1 MMPLMNLIS
10 IENLSKTLK
19 DTPLFEGVSLGINLH
34 DRIGLIGNNG
44 TGKTTFLRLLT
55 GDLESDTG
63 TLARN
68 RELNISILEQHPV
81 FSEGSTIHETLYDGT
96 SASIKLL
103 NEYRICLDS
112 YQHHGS
118 SGAELAALTEKM
130 DKNHGWEIENTY
142 QSLLTEL
149 AISDFSQEVE
159 SLSGGMKKKV
169 ALARSLASKPNLLI
183 LDEPT
188 NHLDIQ
194 TIEWLEKF
202 IISSRLG
209 CIVVTHDRYFLDST
223 CTKIFEI
230 DRKKVFTYEG
240 NYSTFLEKKEQRIA
254 EEQAGQN
261 KIEAVLRVELEWL
274 KRGPKARAGKDRGRK
289 QRIQDL
295 MDNRISKELEQAE
308 FSSSHRRLGKKVLE
322 LHAIEK
328 SYGSLRVINPFT
340 YKFKQGER
348 IGLIGINGSGKT
360 TFLDIITESIQA
372 DSGTIDKGINT
383 EFGYYDQMNRPLKE
397 ELTVLEYIS
406 NISEQISLQPGQSI
420 SATRFLEMFGF
431 NTSFHR
437 ITLSRLSGGEKRR
450 LFLISILIKNPNF
463 LILDEPTNNLDIE
476 TLRKL
481 EDYLN
486 SFPGCVLIVSHDRAF
501 LDRTTD
507 FLFIFDRSGA
517 IKGYAGNYSEYRQ
530 DYGFQQEI
538 PVNPGNSPKTT
549 SVPSPIPSPV
559 STGKQRLEKKRK
571 LTFKERQEFNTIL
584 EDIDALEEEKS
595 SLEESFTNTTI
606 QPDRLEA
613 NSKRYTEVVHL
624 IEEKS
629 ARWEHLAEI
638 DEG

>member
-19 DTPLFEGVSLGINLH
+19 DAPLFEGVSLGINLH

-44 TGKTTFLRLLT
+44 AGKTTFLRLLT
-55 GDLESDTG
+55 GDLETDTG
-63 TLARN
+63 MLARN
-68 RELNISILEQHPV
+68 RELKISILEQHPV
-81 FSEGSTIHETLYDGT
+81 FAEGSTIQEALYAGT
-96 SASIKLL
+96 SANIQLL
-103 NEYRICLDS
+103 NEYRACLDS

-118 SGAELAALTEKM
+118 SGAELAILTEKM

-149 AISDFSQEVE
+149 NITDYAQKINA
-159 SLSGGMKKKV
+159 LSGGMTKKV
-169 ALARSLASKPNLLI
+169 ALARSLASRPNLLI

-202 IISSRLG
+202 IVSSRLG

-230 DRKKVFTYEG
+230 DREKIFTYEG
-240 NYSTFLEKKEQRIA
+240 NYSTFLERKEQRIA

-261 KIEAVLRVELEWL
+261 KIEAILRVELEWL
-274 KRGPKARAGKDRGRK
+274 KRGPRARAGKNRGRK

-295 MDNRISKELEQAE
+295 MDNRISNELEQSE

-322 LHAIEK
+322 LTAIEK
-328 SYGSLRVINPFT
+328 SYGDLKVINPFT
-340 YKFKQGER
+340 YSFKQGER
-348 IGLIGINGSGKT
+348 IGLIGTNGSGKT
-360 TFLDIITESIQA
+360 TFLDMITESITI
-372 DSGTIDKGINT
+372 DSGKIDKGINT
-383 EFGYYDQMNRPLKE
+383 KFGYYDQMNRPLKE
-397 ELTVLEYIS
+397 SLTVLEYIS
-406 NISEQISLQPGQSI
+406 NISEQISLAPGQSV
-420 SATRFLEMFGF
+420 SAARFLEMFGF

-463 LILDEPTNNLDIE
+463 LILDEPTNDLDIE

-486 SFPGCVLIVSHDRAF
+486 SFPGCVIIVSHDRAF

-507 FLFIFDRSGA
+507 FLFIFNGSGS
-517 IKGYAGNYSEYRQ
+517 IKGYAGIYSEYRQ
-530 DYGFQQEI
+530 DYGFQQESI
-538 PVNPGNSPKTT
+538 TAPGSSAKAPKAT
-549 SVPSPIPSPV
+549 SVPI
-559 STGKQRLEKKRK
+559 KQRLDKKRK
-571 LTFKERQEFNTIL
+571 LTFKERQEFETLL
-584 EDIDALEEEKS
+584 ESIDVLEEEKS
-595 SLEESFTNTTI
+595 TLEEIFTKTTI
-606 QPDRLEA
+606 QPEQLEI
-613 NSKRYTEVVHL
+613 NNRRYTEVL
-624 IEEKS
+624 RQIEDKS

>member
-19 DTPLFEGVSLGINLH
+19 DSALFEGVSLGINLH

-68 RELNISILEQHPV
+68 RELKISILEQHPV
-81 FSEGSTIHETLYDGT
+81 FAEGSTIQDALYAGT
-96 SASIKLL
+96 SVSIKLL
-103 NEYRICLDS
+103 NEYRACLDS

-118 SGAELAALTEKM
+118 SGAELAALTERM

-149 AISDFSQEVE
+149 DITDFTQKIDA
-159 SLSGGMKKKV
+159 LSGGMKKKV
-169 ALARSLASKPNLLI
+169 ALARSLASQPNLLI

-230 DRKKVFTYEG
+230 DRQKIFTYEG
-240 NYSTFLEKKEQRIA
+240 SYTTFLEKKEQRIA

-295 MDNRISKELEQAE
+295 MDNRISKELEQSE

-322 LHAIEK
+322 LTALKK
-328 SYGSLRVINPFT
+328 SYGVNRVINPFT
-340 YKFKQGER
+340 YSFKQGER
-348 IGLIGINGSGKT
+348 IGLIGANGSGKT
-360 TFLDIITESIQA
+360 TFLDMITESIPA
-372 DSGTIDKGINT
+372 DSGKIDKGINT

-397 ELTVLEYIS
+397 DFTVLEYIS
-406 NISEQISLQPGQSI
+406 NISEQISLKPGQSI
-420 SATRFLEMFGF
+420 SAARFLEMFGF

-463 LILDEPTNNLDIE
+463 LILDEPTNDLDIE

-507 FLFIFDRSGA
+507 FLFIFDGSGS
-517 IKGYAGNYSEYRQ
+517 IKGYAGIYSEYRQ
-530 DYGFQQEI
+530 DYGFQQDNPNGSGN
-538 PVNPGNSPKTT
+538 PVKSVSASS
-549 SVPSPIPSPV
+549 SVPAPPAL
-559 STGKQRLEKKRK
+559 KRQRLEKKRK
-571 LTFKERQEFNTIL
+571 LTFKERQEFDTLL
-584 EDIDALEEEKS
+584 EIIDALEDEKTA
-595 SLEESFTNTTI
+595 LEESFSNTSI
-606 QPDRLEA
+606 QPNQLEI
-613 NSKRYTEVVHL
+613 NNRRYPEVIAL

-638 DEG
+638 DE